1 MMRVTV
7 GRAVMSALLAVGLA
21 VSGAVGSGTS
31 SAAVPEVVQAAQEAD
46 AIPGIERVTSTKGWR
61 KVAQG
66 VFVNTTVGDPSLVT
80 GASKARP
87 GRGVRIRVDE
97 DARMHRVL
105 RRGEMNFIDRSDD
118 GRLRAP
124 GSRVHDRGALMV
136 IRPTGQSVPVLP
148 LGSSVNSGD
157 AQARS
162 ALVYIDTDARVN
174 RNGGL
179 AGGFSDFWRVDGVVI
194 EVVVQ
199 IDEQVTLR
207 PLVNPYDVSYI
218 MNRGD
223 RHMMTT
229 DWFDAD
235 KVNAD
240 VGATISIAGVGG
252 VPYRLTGKNPW
263 NEPAQINGYTMSEG
277 YTCYQNG
284 ASGNGLYQDLDPDRR
299 YTMVLHRN
307 TDTDKD
313 KSYTATLVYTSSGQ
327 TSGLC
332 FSDPH

>member
-1 MMRVTV
+1 MMRITK
-7 GRAVMSALLAVGLA
+7 GRGVMSALLAVGLA
-21 VSGAVGSGTS
+21 VSGAVGPATA
-31 SAAVPEVVQAAQEAD
+31 SAGVPEVVQAAQEAD
-46 AIPGIERVTSTKGWR
+46 AIPGIERVTSTRGWR
-61 KVAQG
+61 KVARG

-97 DARMHRVL
+97 DARMDRVL
-105 RRGEMNFIDRSDD
+105 RGGEMNLIDRSDD

-136 IRPTGQSVPVLP
+136 IRPNGLSASVEPRD
-148 LGSSVNSGD
+148 SSVDTGNARS
-157 AQARS
+157 RS

-179 AGGFSDFWRVDGVVI
+179 TGGFSDFWRVDGVVI
-194 EVVVQ
+194 EVVVE

-207 PLVNPYDVSYI
+207 PLVNPYDVSYALK
-218 MNRGD
+218 RGD

-240 VGATISIAGVGG
+240 VGATVSIEGVAGM
-252 VPYRLTGKNPW
+252 PYQLTGKNPW
-263 NEPAQINGYTMSEG
+263 NEPAQINGFTMSEG
-277 YTCYQNG
+277 FTCYQNG
-284 ASGNGLYQDLDPDRR
+284 VSGNGLYQNLDPDRR

-327 TSGLC
+327 TRGLC
-332 FSDPH
+332 FSDPN